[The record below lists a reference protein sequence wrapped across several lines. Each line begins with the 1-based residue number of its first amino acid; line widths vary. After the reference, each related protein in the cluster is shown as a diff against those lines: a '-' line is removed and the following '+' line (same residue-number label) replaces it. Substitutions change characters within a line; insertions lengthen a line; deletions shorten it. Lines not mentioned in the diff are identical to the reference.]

1 MRFAVFGAGGAGGYI
16 GARLAEAGE
25 DVVFI
30 ARGEHL
36 GAIREK
42 GFRLES
48 IAGDVHIQPATA
60 TDDPA
65 EIGPV
70 DSVVVATKTW
80 QLADAASALRT
91 MVGPQTSV
99 VPVLNG
105 VEAPA
110 VLAEGLGPEP
120 VLGGLAGMQAFI
132 AAPGLVRHV
141 GADPWIAFGEL
152 DGRMSKRVR
161 LLQAAF
167 ERCRAL
173 KVDVPGDIN
182 VAMWEKFMFIA
193 STGGLGAATRAPF
206 GVFRS
211 QPETRFML
219 EAAMREVLAV
229 GRARGI
235 DLPDDAVDRSLALVD
250 RLEPH
255 VTSSMQRDIMAGRRS
270 ELDAWNGAVD
280 RLGRETGVSTPAHS
294 FLYAVLLPQELLAR
308 GEIDFPVSG

>member
-1 MRFAVFGAGGAGGYI
+1 VRFAIFGAGGAGGYL

-36 GAIREK
+36 DAIREK

-48 IAGDVHIQPATA
+48 IAGDVHLEPATA

-65 EIGPV
+65 EIEPV
-70 DSVVVATKTW
+70 DAVVVATKTW
-80 QLADAASALRT
+80 QLPAASEAMRT
-91 MVGPQTSV
+91 MVGRQTAV

-110 VLAEGLGPEP
+110 VLTDALGPEP
-120 VLGGLAGMQAFI
+120 VLGGLTGMQAFI

-152 DGRMSKRVR
+152 DGRMTERVR
-161 LLQAAF
+161 LLQQAF
-167 ERCRAL
+167 SRCRAL
-173 KVDVPGDIN
+173 KVDVPPDIN

-193 STGGLGAATRAPF
+193 STGGLGAASRAPF
-206 GVFRS
+206 GVFRAR
-211 QPETRFML
+211 PETRALLGM
-219 EAAMREVLAV
+219 AMREVLEV

-235 DLPDDAVDRSLALVD
+235 DLPDDGADRSMALVD

-255 VTSSMQRDIMAGRRS
+255 VTSSMQRDILGGRRS

-280 RLGRETGVSTPAHS
+280 RLGREAGVATPVHS
-294 FLYAVLLPQELLAR
+294 LLYSVLLPQELRAR
-308 GEIDFPVSG
+308 GEIDFP